1 MKKHKP
7 ILYLSINEH
16 NKASKERERER
27 VTMSHQTIIL
37 ANKCSTTAFYMINLT
52 LNIKKT
58 KKERKHGD
66 LLRKT
71 TITVALT

>member
-1 MKKHKP
+1 
-7 ILYLSINEH
+7 
-16 NKASKERERER
+16 
-27 VTMSHQTIIL
+27 MSHQTIIL